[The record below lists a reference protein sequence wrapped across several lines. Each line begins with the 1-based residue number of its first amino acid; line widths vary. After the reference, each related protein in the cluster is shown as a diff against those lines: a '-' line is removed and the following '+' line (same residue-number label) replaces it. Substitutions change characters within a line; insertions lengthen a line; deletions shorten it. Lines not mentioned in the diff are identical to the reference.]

1 MEFTVDGRPI
11 GDGHPVYV
19 IAEISA
25 NHGGS
30 FETAREMI
38 RAAVDAG
45 ADAVKLQTYTAD
57 TMTLDSDAEPFVIRQ
72 GTIWDGRTLHE
83 LYQEACT
90 PWEWQPELKRWA
102 GELGISL
109 FSTPFDPTSVDFLE
123 AMDVGAYKIASFEI
137 TDVNLIEYIASK
149 GRPVIISTGIA
160 EETDISEALAA
171 CQRAGNEEIAL
182 LKCTSSYPAPLDE
195 MNLRMIPD
203 LAQRFGVISG
213 LSDHTLGLEAPVVAV
228 ALGAKIIEKHFILDR
243 SMGGPDA
250 SFSLDLDELAAMIE
264 AVRNAEK
271 LLGTVDY
278 TLSEKARRAREF
290 SRSLFVAE
298 DIPAGAELTAS
309 NVRSVRPGFGL
320 PPKHL
325 PEILG
330 RRAARDLARGTPLS
344 WDDIGD

>member
-1 MEFTVDGRPI
+1 MEFTVDGRPL
-11 GDGHPVYV
+11 GDGHPVYI
-19 IAEISA
+19 IAEVSA

-38 RAAVDAG
+38 RAARDAG

-72 GTIWDGRTLHE
+72 GTIWDGRTLHD

-90 PWEWQPELKRWA
+90 PWEWQPDLKRWA
-102 GELGISL
+102 DELGISL
-109 FSTPFDPTSVDFLE
+109 FSTPFDSTSVDFLE

-137 TDVNLIEYIASK
+137 TDVNLIEYVASK

-160 EETDISEALAA
+160 EETDIREALAA
-171 CQRAGNEEIAL
+171 CRRAGNEQIAL

-203 LAQRFGVISG
+203 LARRFSVLSG
-213 LSDHTLGLEAPVVAV
+213 LSDHTLGAETPVVAV
-228 ALGAKIIEKHFILDR
+228 ALGARIIEKHFILDR

-250 SFSLDLDELAAMIE
+250 AFSLEVDELAAMVE

-290 SRSLFVAE
+290 SRSIFVSA
-298 DIPAGAELTAS
+298 DVTAGDEFTAQ
-309 NVRSVRPGFGL
+309 NLRSVRPGFGL

-325 PEILG
+325 PELMG
-330 RRAARDLARGTPLS
+330 RRAARDLAMGTPLR
-344 WDDIGD
+344 WEDVI